1 MMKCP
6 KCGKDMQ
13 AGFLQAGNMIA
24 FNKTMHK
31 ISLNPKDKDDVLIA
45 KNLYMSTNFHGY
57 ICIECGLVIFD
68 YKNIL
73 SRF

>member
-1 MMKCP
+1 
-6 KCGKDMQ
+6 
-13 AGFLQAGNMIA
+13 MIA

-57 ICIECGLVIFD
+57 ICKECGLVVFD
-68 YKNIL
+68 YKNGL